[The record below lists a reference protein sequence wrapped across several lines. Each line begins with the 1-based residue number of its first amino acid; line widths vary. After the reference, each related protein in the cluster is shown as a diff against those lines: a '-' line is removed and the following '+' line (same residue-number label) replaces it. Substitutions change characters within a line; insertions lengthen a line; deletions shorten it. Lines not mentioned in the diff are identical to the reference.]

1 MHFNRSAQVVSGGRP
16 PLGSASGD
24 SAGSAGGGCC
34 SAYTPI
40 SCGRACSF
48 GVLLLP
54 NNSPPMWP
62 FPGRLPQEGT
72 ALLSDPP
79 TFEVCTCF
87 QNLTTFL
94 PRRTRFW
101 SVTLRATKLRSPPW
115 TLAPTANNLLP
126 ALGIHFSC
134 CGASGRKL
142 ELSDTW
148 VTRTLSPAC
157 SFPHLETYWHQ
168 LHETGPS
175 DSGSLTREGNPLNLK
190 LTQLQFEVWT
200 FQLMAS
206 FLPQLLKT
214 NLSKY
219 GTCIASASYIPCTD
233 THTGFAVPSFHL
245 MAD

>member
-1 MHFNRSAQVVSGGRP
+1 MKSTEAGGLRLAPVTASLRAGPRNVHFNRSAQVVSGGRP

-115 TLAPTANNLLP
+115 TLAPTANNL
-126 ALGIHFSC
+126 
-134 CGASGRKL
+134 
-142 ELSDTW
+142 
-148 VTRTLSPAC
+148 V
-157 SFPHLETYWHQ
+157 
-168 LHETGPS
+168 
-175 DSGSLTREGNPLNLK
+175 
-190 LTQLQFEVWT
+190 
-200 FQLMAS
+200 S
-206 FLPQLLKT
+206 FLFFSFFVMRRSIGRVAARPRWVPGSIT
-214 NLSKY
+214 TEDPY
-219 GTCIASASYIPCTD
+219 G
-233 THTGFAVPSFHL
+233 
-245 MAD
+245 